1 MQLASAY
8 TSAALIGRA
17 QEQQALRSPSATPEG
32 NGASALSD
40 NNAQTAGPVQDQKA
54 PEKPRQTGSPAPTK
68 STIDSAAETAKA
80 TAKSKASA
88 ANAVFARYELTQI
101 SATEI
106 DQMTSELKTAG
117 FDDLGF
123 LMGLERQGAT
133 YRTEM
138 ESRANVLGYET
149 NSGFDAEAPMD
160 LLAKTRSERDLA
172 HRYGQTTERLDSQ
185 LAKLEAAHMKRPS
198 AAAPTG
204 PSAQMAET
212 LVLFQ
217 AQRLWIE

>member
-8 TSAALIGRA
+8 TSAALTGRT
-17 QEQQALRSPSATPEG
+17 QEQQALRSSSVAPEG
-32 NGASALSD
+32 NGATALPDS
-40 NNAQTAGPVQDQKA
+40 KIA
-54 PEKPRQTGSPAPTK
+54 PSPHDPKTRSTPSQTGADTVTK
-68 STIDSAAETAKA
+68 TANATEQSAANP
-80 TAKSKASA
+80 TAKSKAA
-88 ANAVFARYELTQI
+88 NANAVFARYDLTQI

-106 DQMTSELKTAG
+106 DQMTSELKSAG

-123 LMGLERQGAT
+123 LMSLERQGAT

-138 ESRANVLGYET
+138 ETRATVPGYET
-149 NSGFDAEAPMD
+149 NSGFDAAAPMD
-160 LLAKTRSERDLA
+160 LLAQTRSERDLA

-185 LAKLEAAHMKRPS
+185 LAKLEAAHMNRPS
-198 AAAPTG
+198 AAAPAG

>member
-8 TSAALIGRA
+8 TSAALIGRT
-17 QEQQALRSPSATPEG
+17 QEQQALRSSSALPEG
-32 NGASALSD
+32 NGATGASD
-40 NNAQTAGPVQDQKA
+40 STAKIAAPTQDQKTRG
-54 PEKPRQTGSPAPTK
+54 PSQTGSPAVTQSTAEK
-68 STIDSAAETAKA
+68 SAETAKTA
-80 TAKSKASA
+80 AKSKTAG
-88 ANAVFARYELTQI
+88 ANAVFARYDLTHI
-101 SATEI
+101 SATEV
-106 DQMTSELKTAG
+106 DHMTSELKSAG

-123 LMGLERQGAT
+123 LLGLERQGAA

-138 ESRANVLGYET
+138 ETRANVPGYKT
-149 NSGFDAEAPMD
+149 DSGFDASAPMD

-185 LAKLEAAHMKRPS
+185 LAKLEAAHMNRPS
-198 AAAPTG
+198 AAAPAG